1 MAGPVIT
8 TLLATNPAS
17 GNVTTDGTEQEL
29 TAGAAVSGTFMLRL
43 DTSNMADGD
52 QIELRLYTKAGST
65 RRQAACYSLSNAQQ
79 DPVHLGPILPTAE
92 DYRATIKRVAGTDR
106 SYAWSIL
113 NLNGT

>member
-8 TLLATNPAS
+8 TLLGTNPAS
-17 GNVTTDGTEQEL
+17 GTLTTDGTEQ
-29 TAGAAVSGTFMLRL
+29 TFTSGTAVSGTFMLRL
-43 DTSNMADGD
+43 DTSNMVDGD

-65 RRQAACYSLSNAQQ
+65 ERQAVYYSLANAQS
-79 DPVHLGPILPTAE
+79 DPLHIGPSLPTAE
-92 DYRATIKRVAGTDR
+92 DYKATIKRIAGTDR